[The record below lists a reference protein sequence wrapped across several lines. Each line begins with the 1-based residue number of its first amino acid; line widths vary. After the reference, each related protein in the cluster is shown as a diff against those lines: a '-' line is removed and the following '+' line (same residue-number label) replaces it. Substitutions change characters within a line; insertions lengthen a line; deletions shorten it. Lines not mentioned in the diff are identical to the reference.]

1 MTPGFTILE
10 TNVSAPVI
18 NIPVVACAM
27 MKDEEDVAYEVVRHL
42 AGEGVQH
49 IVVADN
55 MSSDN
60 TRSEL
65 ERVKTDLAAS
75 SLEEEARCAV
85 TIVDDLEPGYY
96 QSNKMT
102 ELARAA
108 VAPFNGD
115 AWVLPF
121 DADEIW
127 YGSDRLSYM
136 VNIKPYCDKRVIE
149 VPMWNHYGTGID
161 ENTGRPF
168 ADMVWKMPT
177 LGALPKVL
185 YRWHPDSWVNQ
196 GNHSVTFP
204 AGINKGDVVKMLAD
218 PGPQPSFG
226 IRHFPYR
233 SWEHFKRK
241 AINGAAAYAA
251 TDLPYDQGA
260 HWRQYGQLLERF
272 GEDSLRVDV
281 YEKYFYFMAPV
292 NAGLLYD
299 PAPLMRWR
307 VDP

>member
-1 MTPGFTILE
+1 M
-10 TNVSAPVI
+10 SALDTDSKPV
-18 NIPVVACAM
+18 PLVACGM
-27 MKDEEDVAYEVVRHL
+27 MKDEQDVAYEVIRHL

-55 MSSDN
+55 MSTDN

-65 ERVKTDLAAS
+65 ERVKVDLAAS
-75 SLEEEARCAV
+75 PLEEESRCRI
-85 TIVDDLEPGYY
+85 TIVDDDQVGYY
-96 QSNKMT
+96 QSAKMT
-102 ELARAA
+102 DYAHLA
-108 VAPFNGD
+108 VEPFGGE

-127 YGSDRLSYM
+127 YGSDRLSYQ
-136 VNIKPYCDKRVIE
+136 VNVKPFCDKRIIE
-149 VPMWNHYGTGID
+149 VPMWNHYTTGID
-161 ENTGRPF
+161 DDTGRPF
-168 ADMVWKMPT
+168 VDMIWKMPQI
-177 LGALPKVL
+177 GALPKVL
-185 YRWHPDSWVNQ
+185 YRWDPDSWINQ

-204 AGINKGDVVKMLAD
+204 QGIKKGEVAKLLTN
-218 PGPQPSFG
+218 PGPEPSFG

-251 TDLPYDQGA
+251 TDLSYDQGA

-281 YEKYFYFMAPV
+281 YEKYFHFMAPV
-292 NAGLLYD
+292 NAGLLMD
-299 PAPLMRWR
+299 PAPVMRWR